1 MANPF
6 EIVVQKLVE
15 LGFYDFFF
23 PFVITAA
30 IIYALLRKTKT
41 LGDNPTTNGIVA
53 ISIAFLIFG
62 FPVLTNITLGLQLS
76 TFFTQ
81 ATIFI
86 LIFVLAMIIA
96 GAFYPDLTKVL
107 MEHIRKPIIL
117 YIMIVIAILVF
128 LTSGLLTAFT
138 NIGNPLVTGEE
149 RGSPIAP
156 TEVFI
161 IVAAVIVFIVVI
173 FVAAAAFG
181 GKPGGD

>member
-6 EIVVQKLVE
+6 ETVIQKLVE
-15 LGFYDFFF
+15 LGFYDFLF

-30 IIYALLRKTKT
+30 LVYALLRKTKT

-53 ISIAFLIFG
+53 ISIAFLISG

-86 LIFVLAMIIA
+86 LIFVLAMIIS
-96 GAFYPDLTKVL
+96 GAFYPDLTKTL
-107 MEHIRKPIIL
+107 MEHVKKPTIL
-117 YIMIVIAILVF
+117 YIMIAIGIVVF

-138 NIGNPLVTGEE
+138 NIGNPTVTGEE
-149 RGSPIAP
+149 RESPIAP
-156 TEVFI
+156 AEVFI
-161 IVAAVIVFIVVI
+161 IVSAVIVFIVII

-181 GKPGGD
+181 GKPGGG